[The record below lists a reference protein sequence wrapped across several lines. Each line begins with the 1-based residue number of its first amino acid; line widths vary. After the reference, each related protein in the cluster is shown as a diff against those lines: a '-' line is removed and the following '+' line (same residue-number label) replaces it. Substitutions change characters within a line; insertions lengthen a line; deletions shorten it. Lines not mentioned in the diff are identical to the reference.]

1 MSDWLRLSSLG
12 RLLGVTEPLVIDS
25 HEAVIR
31 RAWETGGASAATTE
45 TLQLFGR
52 EILGLL
58 VGLHRDED
66 EAGDVFS
73 VFSERLWRTFD
84 QFEWK
89 CSVRTWAYLLARRA
103 SIDLQRRRKG
113 KGPRVPL
120 SDLSEVSALVA
131 RVRSDTLT
139 YLRTETKDE
148 VARLR
153 DALPEDDRM
162 LLILRVDRQLSWD
175 ELARVFLAGEE
186 EPRPDALKRESARL
200 RKRFQLVKEKLLEL
214 GRQKGLFQR

>member
-1 MSDWLRLSSLG
+1 M
-12 RLLGVTEPLVIDS
+12 TEAEETPDAI
-25 HEAVIR
+25 IR
-31 RAWETGGASAATTE
+31 RAWDAGGASAATTE
-45 TLQLFGR
+45 TLQRYGR

-73 VFSERLWRTFD
+73 VFSERLWVTFD

-103 SIDLQRRRKG
+103 SIDLQRQRKG
-113 KGPRVPL
+113 GRVPL

-131 RVRSDTLT
+131 RVRTETLT

-153 DALPEDDRM
+153 DSLPEDDRM

-175 ELARVFLAGEE
+175 ELARVFLAGDEDPKPE
-186 EPRPDALKRESARL
+186 ALKRESARL
-200 RKRFQLVKEKLLEL
+200 RKRFQLVKEKLLEM
-214 GRQKGLFQR
+214 GRAKGLFQG